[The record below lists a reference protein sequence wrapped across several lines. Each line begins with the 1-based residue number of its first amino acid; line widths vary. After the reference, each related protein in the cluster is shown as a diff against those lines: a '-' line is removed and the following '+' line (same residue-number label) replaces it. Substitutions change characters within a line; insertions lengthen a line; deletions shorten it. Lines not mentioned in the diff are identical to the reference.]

1 MCGIL
6 RSLRFL
12 AERWESGRDGER
24 GNAEGKEKGN
34 DRRRIGRGGEKE
46 KERRRGRG
54 GKEKGDTCKGEIKSR
69 REKER
74 EDKQAFI

>member
-1 MCGIL
+1 MGI
-6 RSLRFL
+6 RK
-12 AERWESGRDGER
+12 RWGARECR
-24 GNAEGKEKGN
+24 GKEKGN

-54 GKEKGDTCKGEIKSR
+54 GKRERRRGRGGKEKGDTCKWEVKSR

-74 EDKQAFI
+74 EDKQVFI